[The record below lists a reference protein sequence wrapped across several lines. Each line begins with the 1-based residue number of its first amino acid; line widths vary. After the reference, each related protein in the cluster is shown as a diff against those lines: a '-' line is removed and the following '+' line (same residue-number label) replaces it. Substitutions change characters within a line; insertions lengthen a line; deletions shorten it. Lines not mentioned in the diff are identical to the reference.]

1 MLILVGATSG
11 YCVCVGLMSP
21 VDWGS
26 SDDELAPHEAI
37 SAAAGPDG
45 VSYQSCRE
53 MFLRAVLM
61 SYAGADVLIREMPM
75 EVNESPIPQRRVVL
89 LPNGVYS
96 PKRGR
101 TEGFYISSDAFAL
114 IASDVFS

>member
-1 MLILVGATSG
+1 
-11 YCVCVGLMSP
+11 MSP

-26 SDDELAPHEAI
+26 LDDDLAPREAM

-89 LPNGVYS
+89 LPNGVYP
-96 PKRGR
+96 PKRAR
-101 TEGFYISSDAFAL
+101 TEGFHISSDAFAL

>member
-75 EVNESPIPQRRVVL
+75 DVNESPIPQHRVIL
-89 LPNGVYS
+89 LSNGEHS
-96 PKRGR
+96 PKCSCM
-101 TEGFYISSDAFAL
+101 EGFYISSDAFAL
-114 IASDVFS
+114 IASDVLS

>member
-1 MLILVGATSG
+1 
-11 YCVCVGLMSP
+11 MSP

-45 VSYQSCRE
+45 VSYQSRRE
-53 MFLRAVLM
+53 MFLRALLM
-61 SYAGADVLIREMPM
+61 AYAGADVLIREMPM
-75 EVNESPIPQRRVVL
+75 DVNERPIPQHRVVL